1 MLRAMDIEF
10 ADARLALIETEAA
23 AETCLPVAVI
33 QIARQRLSIMR
44 AAPDTRTL
52 QNWKSLGLKSAVAP
66 AEYFVMLSPQW
77 AMAVKITEK
86 NSIMTVVVTAMEQQ
100 LRGAA

>member
-1 MLRAMDIEF
+1 MDIEF
-10 ADARLALIETEAA
+10 EDASLSMIETEAA

-33 QIARQRLSIMR
+33 QTARQRLSIMR

-52 QNWKSLGLKSAVAP
+52 WNWKSLGLQSAAGSTEHHV
-66 AEYFVMLSPQW
+66 VLSSEW
-77 AMAVKITEK
+77 SMVVKILEK
-86 NSIMTVVVTAMEQQ
+86 NNTMTVIVMAMKQQ